1 MEAIIEWIRNLVV
14 FILFATI
21 VDMLIPSSA
30 LGKYVRFVIGLL
42 LLILLINPLFAFLK
56 IPLGETLSQQ
66 FFSKLDETNIQNHLE
81 AKKKTEIQA
90 KHHAYILEQMAVQLK
105 KQVNPELKEQFQVEM
120 TTGTIDADVSDT
132 NELLA
137 INHLQVRVQDIKGED
152 ATYISPVAEI
162 QIGQFEAE
170 MTQNESDTAK
180 KLAAIQAYFAEK
192 LAIDLEKIEIIK
204 EGEKS

>member
-81 AKKKTEIQA
+81 AKKTEIQA

-105 KQVNPELKEQFQVEM
+105 KQVNPELKEQFPVEM

>member
-81 AKKKTEIQA
+81 EKKTEIQA

>member
-81 AKKKTEIQA
+81 AKKNRNTSQTSCIYIRTDGCPIKKTGESRI
-90 KHHAYILEQMAVQLK
+90 KR
-105 KQVNPELKEQFQVEM
+105 
-120 TTGTIDADVSDT
+120 TIS
-132 NELLA
+132 
-137 INHLQVRVQDIKGED
+137 G
-152 ATYISPVAEI
+152 
-162 QIGQFEAE
+162 
-170 MTQNESDTAK
+170 
-180 KLAAIQAYFAEK
+180 
-192 LAIDLEKIEIIK
+192 
-204 EGEKS
+204 